1 MGWELREGWYLE
13 ATKLAFSTRL
23 HQVWNFIKL
32 SRVVFLLGGF
42 LLYALGA
49 ALAVK
54 YGREINWAA
63 YLLGQLVITSIQLMG
78 QYLNEHYDMEV
89 DSLVENNRTWFSGGS
104 GILPQGSISREAVL
118 RAAYI
123 CAGMAFIFGT
133 VASSLSLWMTPVF
146 IVCFLGSWFYSSPPL
161 TLMSSGW
168 GELSTSLVVAL
179 MVPAAGFVMQVG
191 FPPGE
196 LWLTCIPL
204 VLVHAA
210 MLVAFQI
217 PDHDADLS
225 VGKKTLTVRL
235 GQRGAAWLVDALI
248 GIAFVFIL
256 ILGLFSQYTGPSMLW
271 ALPIAMGQ
279 MLLVHLAVKS
289 PARGRYYLLTTGGAG
304 LFVLMAL
311 MAVLEVLL
319 GA

>member
-1 MGWELREGWYLE
+1 MAISARLR
-13 ATKLAFSTRL
+13 
-23 HQVWNFIKL
+23 QVWSFIKL
-32 SRVVFLLGGF
+32 SRVVFLLGGI

-49 ALAVK
+49 ALAVQS
-54 YGREINWAA
+54 GREINWAA

-104 GILPQGSISREAVL
+104 GILSEGSISRRAVL
-118 RAAYI
+118 AAAYI
-123 CAGMAFIFGT
+123 CAGIALIAGT
-133 VASSLSLWMTPVF
+133 VASSLSLWMVPIFVF
-146 IVCFLGSWFYSSPPL
+146 CFLGSWFYSSPPL

-168 GELSTSLVVAL
+168 GELSTSVVVAL
-179 MVPAAGFVMQVG
+179 MVPVAGFVMQAG

-196 LWLTCIPL
+196 LWLICIPL

-235 GQRGAAWLVDALI
+235 GQRGAAWLVDTLI
-248 GIAFVFIL
+248 GTAFVFIFVL
-256 ILGLFSQYTGPSMLW
+256 VLFSQYAGWWMLW
-271 ALPIAMGQ
+271 ALPIAVGQ
-279 MLLVHLAVKS
+279 MILVHLAVRS
-289 PARGRYYLLTTGGAG
+289 PARGRYYLLTTGGVG
-304 LFVLMAL
+304 LFVIMAAL
-311 MAVLEVLL
+311 ALL
-319 GA
+319 GVISGV